1 MWDPKVDIR
10 QNPRHLKNY
19 LWALT
24 VICPPDAPPGVAIA
38 EFRNAK
44 EGLNA
49 ERLCRRY
56 KPQPIEVEWLTT
68 KPTVNQPPPASYFDS
83 NERYYNG
90 KYGKTQNEMNPDLE
104 PEMDHGFGV
113 GKKPATDY
121 AEDVSD

>member
-68 KPTVNQPPPASYFDS
+68 KPTVNQPPPASYFDVS
-83 NERYYNG
+83 HHAS
-90 KYGKTQNEMNPDLE
+90 KT
-104 PEMDHGFGV
+104 H
-113 GKKPATDY
+113 K
-121 AEDVSD
+121 